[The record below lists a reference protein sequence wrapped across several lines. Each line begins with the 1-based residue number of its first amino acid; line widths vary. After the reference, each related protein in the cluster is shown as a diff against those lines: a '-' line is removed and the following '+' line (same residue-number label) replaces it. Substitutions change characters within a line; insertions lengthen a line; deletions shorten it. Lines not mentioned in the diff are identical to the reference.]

1 MNEAENDTPGLVRL
15 SDGLGPLPEPAHR
28 ERVYAGHGNE
38 DVHEW
43 YTAQQMREREAAVIA
58 ACAKRCEDM
67 AARWSDARAVYVA
80 HECARAVR
88 A

>member
-1 MNEAENDTPGLVRL
+1 MTDQVAGPCG
-15 SDGLGPLPEPAHR
+15 SDSSAVLGPLPEPAHR

-38 DVHEW
+38 EVYEW
-43 YTAQQMREREAAVIA
+43 YTAQQMREREALVIA
-58 ACAKRCEDM
+58 ACARRCEDM

-80 HECARAVR
+80 HECARALR

>member
-1 MNEAENDTPGLVRL
+1 MSDDATPANVRL
-15 SDGLGPLPEPAHR
+15 TDGLGPLPEPAWR
-28 ERVYAGHGNE
+28 ERVYSGHGNE

-58 ACAKRCEDM
+58 ACAKRCEEM
-67 AARWSDARAVYVA
+67 ATRWSDDRAVYVA
-80 HECARAVR
+80 HECARALR